1 LENFSTIISYALSSL
16 KTGYRPTD
24 GQTGTL
30 RKDYMEEKE
39 EQNKI
44 EKKRKWLKKT
54 KKWRGTK
61 FGKKEG

>member
-1 LENFSTIISYALSSL
+1 
-16 KTGYRPTD
+16 
-24 GQTGTL
+24 
-30 RKDYMEEKE
+30 MEEKE